1 MELYYDGE
9 YFIYTDGKSKYIV
22 HPNYKMK
29 ISREVAK
36 NATVESA
43 FNSPVT
49 KMFLT
54 CREMV
59 DLLRW
64 NNSAIWSNVSH
75 TVSSC
80 SVTSIF
86 DTPSG
91 VVYSMML
98 PLSSIAHVECV
109 LCYKDSDY

>member
-1 MELYYDGE
+1 MASKRFSMELYYDGE

-49 KMFLT
+49 KMFLI

-64 NNSAIWSNVSH
+64 NNSAIWSM
-75 TVSSC
+75 VSSLITC
-80 SVTSIF
+80 VIF
-86 DTPSG
+86 HFFIKCHWT
-91 VVYSMML
+91 
-98 PLSSIAHVECV
+98 
-109 LCYKDSDY
+109 